1 MFVLFWLSLAQ
12 IPAAVVDVESFQAC
26 ARITCRE
33 GNPLLPDSRI
43 GQYAVKA
50 AMVVPLVIW
59 YEKTDSRYAK
69 WALVSTLVA
78 GAAAG
83 IINLRF

>member
-26 ARITCRE
+26 AKITCRE
-33 GNPLLPDSRI
+33 GNPLLPNSRA

-59 YEKTDSRYAK
+59 YEKTDSKYAK
-69 WALVSTLVA
+69 WALVGTLIA
-78 GAAAG
+78 WTAAG
-83 IINLRF
+83 FANLRF